1 MNYDIKELKK
11 IIKFTYQGVRKELQD
26 NDTACMRIYDRNL
39 GVFPITVELYGP
51 YAKIVEYGEE
61 TLDSDAVIEAVSS
74 MAYVQRE
81 NIIYQY
87 RKKREGIE
95 QHSKMADENSIEPF
109 WAKESGLLFKIN
121 LETRIDTG
129 LFLDHM
135 PTRMMVREYAD
146 QLRILNLFCY
156 TGSFSVYAAAGG
168 AKYIESV
175 DLSNT
180 YLSWA
185 EENLSEN
192 GFAGDMYPCIRAD
205 VKTFLTERSSTG
217 EKFDMIVMDP
227 PSFSN
232 SHNMEGT
239 FDIQRD
245 YIEYI
250 TLALKHLTKKGILIF
265 STNLTTFHF
274 DSGRLP
280 NTACENITP
289 HTIPPGFSKKRK
301 PHVCWVIRHSPE
313 KAKKGRSPKQKPRS
327 AQQRRGS
334 AQKGR
339 SSGNKSR
346 PSRGEG
352 NSRNR
357 T

>member
-1 MNYDIKELKK
+1 MNYDIKEFKK
-11 IIKFTYQGVRKELQD
+11 IIKFTYQEVRKELQD
-26 NDTACMRIYDRNL
+26 HDTACMRIFDRNL
-39 GVFPITVELYGP
+39 EKFPVTVELYGQ
-51 YAKIVEYGEE
+51 YAKVVEYGEE
-61 TLDSDAVIEAVSS
+61 ILDSELIIDAVSS
-74 MAYVQRE
+74 MAYVKKE
-81 NIIYQY
+81 HIIYQY
-87 RKKREGIE
+87 RKKREGLE
-95 QHSKMADENSIEPF
+95 QHSMMAEENSIAPF
-109 WAKESGLLFKIN
+109 WAKESGLKFKIN
-121 LETRIDTG
+121 LETHIDTG

-156 TGSFSVYAAAGG
+156 TGSFSVYAASGS
-168 AKYIESV
+168 AKYIVSV

-180 YLSWA
+180 YLGWA
-185 EENLSEN
+185 QENLAEN
-192 GFAGDMYPCIRAD
+192 GFVGDQFPCIRSD
-205 VKTFLTERSSTG
+205 VKTLLTERSPSG

-232 SHNMEGT
+232 SHNMDGT

-280 NTACENITP
+280 EASCENITP

-301 PHVCWVIRHSPE
+301 PHVCWVIRHHSE
-313 KAKKGRSPKQKPRS
+313 KAKKKHSSKQRPQT
-327 AQQRRGS
+327 AQQRKARY
-334 AQKGR
+334 QKGKN
-339 SSGNKSR
+339 SGNKSR
-346 PSRGEG
+346 PSKGEG
-352 NSRNR
+352 SSRNR